1 MLLLD
6 LFKEDLKKQDISADI
21 QVGGED
27 TVFVSANVEDVV
39 KAQVLVILCDKY
51 HFAKGLA
58 PLDEGGGV
66 TIVASRRHE
75 DYHHTPALD

>member
-6 LFKEDLKKQDISADI
+6 LFKEELKKQDIPVDI

-27 TVFVSANVEDVV
+27 TVFVSANIEDVV

-51 HFAKGLA
+51 HFAR
-58 PLDEGGGV
+58 GV
-66 TIVASRRHE
+66 
-75 DYHHTPALD
+75 DALDITGGESSV